1 MILLRSKHYYN
12 LTKFST
18 KSLQLLANKLY
29 ASGLITD
36 DIKDDPTMN
45 DIIEE
50 FKAYLS
56 ISKDVSDVQS
66 NCSKF
71 LKAFITAGGI
81 AMVELLLYYMIT

>member
-1 MILLRSKHYYN
+1 
-12 LTKFST
+12 
-18 KSLQLLANKLY
+18 
-29 ASGLITD
+29 
-36 DIKDDPTMN
+36 MN

-71 LKAFITAGGI
+71 LKAFITAGGSYGGVAI
-81 AMVELLLYYMIT
+81 VLHDNLIETVSKEF